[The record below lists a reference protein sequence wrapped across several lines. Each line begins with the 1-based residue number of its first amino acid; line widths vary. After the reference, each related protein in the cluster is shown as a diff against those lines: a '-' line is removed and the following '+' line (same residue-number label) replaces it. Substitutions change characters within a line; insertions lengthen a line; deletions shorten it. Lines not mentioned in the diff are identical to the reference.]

1 VSDTG
6 TTDPGGG
13 PPAESELEQLRAERA
28 RLVEGREQRTAAR
41 AVADELDRMRTA
53 IADEEAIAKA
63 ECEFGPIDR
72 DIAVV
77 QSRGHG
83 AIIVKRPTH
92 AGYRAMIDA
101 VSSGKLPL
109 STINERFTYPC
120 LVHPDKLAF
129 ERLLKAEP
137 ALLEHVAS
145 AAAKL
150 AGLVVEEV
158 QSK

>member
-1 VSDTG
+1 VSDNG

-13 PPAESELEQLRAERA
+13 ELEQLRAERA
-28 RLVEGREQRTAAR
+28 RLVESREQRTAAR
-41 AVADELDRMRTA
+41 AAADELDRMRTA

-158 QSK
+158 QGK